1 MRRYGILT
9 GILLILSTADFALAA
24 PVSVE
29 EKREAHVDVLNI
41 PKSMTTVSGK
51 RWVEDLEKLGEEYF
65 KTSGKT
71 IDSSGTHSPSSPA
84 PSGPDHGSTVVQ
96 PPAPDPASSSANLDP
111 STESPCSASC
121 SSSAGLSARGHCFS
135 CLRLLDT
142 YAHGLANE
150 LQEHPVIDLR
160 PLRPMLSESESSS
173 ETEYE
178 YDSESES
185 DSELPWLPPHA
196 PQPHPSLSPPTNQ
209 NMGLDRN
216 RLANAG
222 DLQDPPQDPPQLDSL
237 RLNPAP
243 PKEDLGDS
251 QALGYAPDTLPGAG
265 SSTVPEYEP
274 ISVPPTGPIRLKHLA
289 SSTANDETVD
299 PPSAIDGLKGKA
311 KSSRGISGSTRDV
324 ENAAQSLIE
333 LQLAERSLG
342 PGE

>member
-1 MRRYGILT
+1 MRRYYIAT
-9 GILLILSTADFALAA
+9 RILLILSAIDFKLALAA
-24 PVSVE
+24 PVLMQ
-29 EKREAHVDVLNI
+29 EKLQTRVDVPSI
-41 PKSMTTVSGK
+41 SKSVTTGLGK
-51 RWVEDLEKLGEEYF
+51 RLGGELEKLGEVYF
-65 KTSGKT
+65 KTSGKS
-71 IDSSGTHSPSSPA
+71 IDSSGIHPSPSSA

-222 DLQDPPQDPPQLDSL
+222 DPQDPPQLDSL